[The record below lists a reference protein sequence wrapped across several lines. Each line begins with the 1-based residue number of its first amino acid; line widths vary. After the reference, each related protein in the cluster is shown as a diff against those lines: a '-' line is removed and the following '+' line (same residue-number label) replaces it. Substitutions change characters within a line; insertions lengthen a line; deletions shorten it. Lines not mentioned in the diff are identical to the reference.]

1 MYYNALPMYVRLH
14 IEKST
19 DAEYIGTYR
28 TCIMYARTAPTD
40 VLLHELN
47 VDARTYIEEKKIP
60 AAVSTYL
67 PLHVRTYCTYLVLG
81 YLLMYVRT
89 YCAYCCS
96 CCCTYVPTV
105 RTALSNAINAHLLH
119 KTVVPTVR
127 TYCCTYSWWCML
139 LSTAVRTSCTYC
151 KYLQMTYVRKERK
164 AETYQK
170 KTGRGRPFW
179 MMEDMANICVDSW
192 RS

>member
-96 CCCTYVPTV
+96 FCCTYVPTV

-127 TYCCTYSWWCML
+127 TYCCTYSWWCMS

-151 KYLQMTYVRKERK
+151 TQMTYVSKEKK
-164 AETYQK
+164 ARPTK
-170 KTGRGRPFW
+170 KNWPGTTFLNDGRYGQHLCRLLT
-179 MMEDMANICVDSW
+179 
-192 RS
+192 

>member
-1 MYYNALPMYVRLH
+1 MVLPGLYNEVAHVSTEPTAVSIAAVLTHVLHTPSDVSIVVCTYLLYLLLYLLYAHVQYLRLCSMYYNALPMYVRLH

-81 YLLMYVRT
+81 
-89 YCAYCCS
+89 
-96 CCCTYVPTV
+96 
-105 RTALSNAINAHLLH
+105 LSVIH
-119 KTVVPTVR
+119 
-127 TYCCTYSWWCML
+127 
-139 LSTAVRTSCTYC
+139 
-151 KYLQMTYVRKERK
+151 
-164 AETYQK
+164 
-170 KTGRGRPFW
+170 
-179 MMEDMANICVDSW
+179 I
-192 RS
+192 